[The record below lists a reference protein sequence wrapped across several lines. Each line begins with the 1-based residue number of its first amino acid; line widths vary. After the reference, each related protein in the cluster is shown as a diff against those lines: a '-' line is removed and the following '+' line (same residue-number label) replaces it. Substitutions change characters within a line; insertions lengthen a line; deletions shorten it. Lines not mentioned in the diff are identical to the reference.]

1 MGFSRVQLTVK
12 TAQAREAFYNET
24 HVRFLFCF
32 TCIESFFYPSII

>member
-24 HVRFLFCF
+24 HVRFLLCYVHRVY
-32 TCIESFFYPSII
+32 FFYPLYY